1 MALLAQP
8 GPAGP
13 TVPVERHRPD
23 AEFAAQCGHRRVA
36 VRHRGLGQPL
46 LGFRQRE
53 LPPALAAAGP
63 CGLEP
68 APAVR
73 SIATTNCPE
82 PAATAL
88 KHLTPTRPLAE
99 TSISSEHPPRERAR
113 QRRRRSRGRQDP
125 RHRPPRQDE
134 SGAEL
139 VTTWRAS
146 GGRRQ
151 PHVLPVSLR
160 TTVPGPGPGPPNG
173 TPPARP
179 SVAPWAG
186 SARPAAAPSVQ
197 PADGSGHSARQTCSL
212 HTRLGA
218 GRCRPRTEKPVAKA
232 ILEHRRRILGSGHG
246 RPRGDSPGRRGA
258 GQQSPSRGRHRA
270 GLEPVDAAPVLT
282 VIIDGRI
289 QLGGQVALLGVHPRA
304 GVRRSAEARTAGSA
318 SGGSTC
324 GCHAERRW
332 WTHGLPAV
340 RRLAAGRR
348 PWNSSSKAPGVS
360 SSARRQ
366 RCRAARAPRTL
377 RAVAAR
383 RRRSRGQE
391 RPFGRTPGALDG
403 RRPSNRSCPAQS
415 SKPAGIE
422 GLPRRPVVGP
432 RVPRPERSPTNRQ
445 LPTEPL
451 RKPQRRCA
459 RLR

>member
-1 MALLAQP
+1 M
-8 GPAGP
+8 
-13 TVPVERHRPD
+13 
-23 AEFAAQCGHRRVA
+23 
-36 VRHRGLGQPL
+36 RHRGLG
-46 LGFRQRE
+46 
-53 LPPALAAAGP
+53 AAPGLSAARTSSRP

-99 TSISSEHPPRERAR
+99 ASISSEHPPRERAR
-113 QRRRRSRGRQDP
+113 QRRRRSCGRRAAGPSSPGVEATEGPGVASTSTAAAAACERPPLGRCRRSRGRQDP

-160 TTVPGPGPGPPNG
+160 TTVPVPGPPNG

-197 PADGSGHSARQTCSL
+197 PADGSGHSARQTRSL

-232 ILEHRRRILGSGHG
+232 ILEHRRLEH
-246 RPRGDSPGRRGA
+246 RRRMLSLLKCVWVA
-258 GQQSPSRGRHRA
+258 
-270 GLEPVDAAPVLT
+270 AAPVLCLHSRGT
-282 VIIDGRI
+282 ASRST
-289 QLGGQVALLGVHPRA
+289 
-304 GVRRSAEARTAGSA
+304 RRA
-318 SGGSTC
+318 SGS
-324 GCHAERRW
+324 HRRD
-332 WTHGLPAV
+332 A
-340 RRLAAGRR
+340 
-348 PWNSSSKAPGVS
+348 
-360 SSARRQ
+360 
-366 RCRAARAPRTL
+366 
-377 RAVAAR
+377 
-383 RRRSRGQE
+383 
-391 RPFGRTPGALDG
+391 
-403 RRPSNRSCPAQS
+403 
-415 SKPAGIE
+415 
-422 GLPRRPVVGP
+422 
-432 RVPRPERSPTNRQ
+432 RSPAA
-445 LPTEPL
+445 
-451 RKPQRRCA
+451 CC
-459 RLR
+459 